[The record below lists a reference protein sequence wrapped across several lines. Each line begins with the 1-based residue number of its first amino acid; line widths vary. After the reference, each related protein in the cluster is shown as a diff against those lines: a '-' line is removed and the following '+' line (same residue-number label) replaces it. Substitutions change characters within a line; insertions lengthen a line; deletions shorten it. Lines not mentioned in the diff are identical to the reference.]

1 MQDPLGPGDDWFA
14 ARGPRG
20 VLQEFIQTKLIEEVS
35 LKLLSNVVFAICSCV
50 H

>member
-20 VLQEFIQTKLIEEVS
+20 VLQEFIQTKKHRRS
-35 LKLLSNVVFAICSCV
+35 MFKNT
-50 H
+50 